1 MIYTEQIRMIDSNN
15 NYNIDYS
22 FINNFFE
29 DEYFKIITKL
39 FDNKALTYW
48 TDLHYERNNSL
59 LDEIVASYNHLREE
73 EDERDLC
80 FENLVEAF
88 DDLELF
94 DLSLSEVEGLS
105 SKSIDT
111 LTEYNN
117 SIENLKNKFNE
128 IKDELALKAGITK
141 NNKNL

>member
-1 MIYTEQIRMIDSNN
+1 MIYTEQIRMIDSND

-29 DEYFKIITKL
+29 DEYFKIIIKL

-59 LDEIVASYNHLREE
+59 LDEIEASYNHLREE
-73 EDERDLC
+73 DDERDLC

-88 DDLELF
+88 DNLELF

-128 IKDELALKAGITK
+128 IKEELTVKAGITK
-141 NNKNL
+141 E

>member
-29 DEYFKIITKL
+29 EEYSKIIINL
-39 FDNKALTYW
+39 FSNKALTYW
-48 TDLHYERNNSL
+48 VDLHYERNNSL
-59 LDEIVASYNHLREE
+59 LDEIVASYNYLREE

-88 DDLELF
+88 ESLELF
-94 DLSLSEVEGLS
+94 DVSSSEVEGLS
-105 SKSIDT
+105 TKSIDI
-111 LTEYNN
+111 LIEYNN
-117 SIENLKNKFNE
+117 AIENLKNKFNE
-128 IKDELALKAGITK
+128 IKDELAIKVGIKK
-141 NNKNL
+141 NS